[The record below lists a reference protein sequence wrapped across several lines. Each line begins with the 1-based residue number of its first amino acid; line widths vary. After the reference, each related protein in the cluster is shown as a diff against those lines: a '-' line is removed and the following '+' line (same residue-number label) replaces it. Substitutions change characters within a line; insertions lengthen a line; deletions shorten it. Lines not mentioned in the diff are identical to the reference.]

1 MPSLYEISI
10 PPMIKGLKTLTNIL
24 QKAEEFAKE
33 KNIPLSDLVE
43 GRLVADML
51 PLSKQIQIA
60 SNTAKNVPVRVGGTE
75 AVPMED
81 TEITFPQLYERINAT
96 VKLLQDT
103 DAKVLEGKETAEVV
117 MKTGS
122 GDKTFTGQSYVLGFA
137 LPNFYFHVTT
147 AYAIL
152 RSKGVP
158 IGKKDFLLN

>member
-1 MPSLYEISI
+1 
-10 PPMIKGLKTLTNIL
+10 MIKGLKTLTHIL
-24 QKAEEFAKE
+24 QKAEEYAKE

-43 GRLVADML
+43 GRLAPDML

-60 SNTAKNVPVRVGGTE
+60 SNTSKNVAVRVGGTE
-75 AVPMED
+75 AVLMED
-81 TEITFPQLYERINAT
+81 TETTFPQLYKRIDDT
-96 VKLLQDT
+96 IKVLQDT

-122 GDKTFTGQSYVLGFA
+122 GEKTFTGQAYILGFA